1 MACISLGKIDK
12 NIIPIFV
19 GCICCFLNR
28 LLHQYDGALLFKNPI
43 MLNICISSS
52 KFFAFIPYFIHK
64 IIDKRA
70 LINYNKIIKDNEKT
84 ENFSGVEYLYID
96 ETKQFFKGK
105 WKYLFLSSIIFLFNQ
120 LLFALTIKVRSNTS
134 NLNILLTSLF
144 YYLIF
149 KIKLY
154 KHHYLS
160 IFLIILI
167 GFIIDMI
174 LGNLQ
179 HDLNNVLI
187 LLFLRILREIVYS
200 LSSVF
205 DKYIMVKKFCS
216 VYEILLTDGVVNTI
230 IFILFAVLDY
240 YYFEF
245 DNYEEYF
252 NNFDKIEI
260 LVILGELITQLGLNL
275 FALSTNEKN
284 SPCHVFIIFIFGQLA
299 YYIDF
304 TGINLIV
311 IFCLILILFLS
322 LIFNEIIEINILG
335 LSYNTKRNI
344 SKRAENEDNKITLI
358 DRVDSLLDE
367 NSIKEKEVKNTES
380 ELSEIY
386 S

>member
-12 NIIPIFV
+12 NFIPIFT
-19 GCICCFLNR
+19 GCIFCFLNR

-43 MLNICISSS
+43 MMNICISSS

-64 IIDKRA
+64 IIDNHA
-70 LINYNKIIKDNEKT
+70 FISHNKIINDNKGIK
-84 ENFSGVEYLYID
+84 NVSSIKYLYSD
-96 ETKQFFKGK
+96 ESKQFFKGK

-120 LLFALTIKVRSNTS
+120 LLFVLTIQVRSNTTI
-134 NLNILLTSLF
+134 LNILITSLF

-167 GFIIDMI
+167 GFIIDII

-179 HDLNNVLI
+179 HDLNNDLI

-205 DKYIMVKKFCS
+205 DKYIMLKKFCS

-252 NNFDKIEI
+252 NNFDNIEL
-260 LVILGELITQLGLNL
+260 LVIFGELITQLGLNL
-275 FALSTNEKN
+275 FILSANEKN
-284 SPCHVFIIFIFGQLA
+284 TPCHVFIIFIFGQLA

-311 IFCLILILFLS
+311 IFCLILIFLLS

-358 DRVDSLLDE
+358 DIEDSLLDE
-367 NSIKEKEVKNTES
+367 NNIKEKEVMNGET